1 MKFSILFPQL
11 RDWVLHL
18 DKVWP
23 AYIVKPNFAYWEVL
37 HILSIVILGGCSI
50 LLGLRLLGF
59 GLTEEKPSELYKN
72 LKLWLHTG
80 VIGVTVTGI
89 LIGMANAEKLYDSP
103 AFFVKLVSLVAGVI
117 ITYFG
122 MRPIALADGE
132 VTRKSIVGGALGLA
146 VWAIG
151 LVVFL
156 NGGLMTPG
164 FYHVMTA
171 AALVLLFITRGM
183 LRWIYVAGMTVAM
196 LVFFLA
202 THVFITWGDLKHAD
216 VANVIISIL
225 LGLFM
230 LGVAVAQVIMNRR
243 NPEAETADRGALFA
257 KVMGYAVILVWV
269 CAAAA
274 GRWIAYD

>member
-1 MKFSILFPQL
+1 MKFSILFPNL
-11 RDWVLHL
+11 RTWVLHL

-50 LLGLRLLGF
+50 LLGLRLIGY
-59 GLTEEKPSELYKN
+59 GLTEEKPSELYRN

-80 VIGVTVTGI
+80 VIGVTVTGV

-117 ITYFG
+117 ITYFA
-122 MRPIALADGE
+122 MRPLALADGE
-132 VTRKSIVGGALGLA
+132 VTPRSVVGGALGLA

-151 LVVFL
+151 LWVFL

-164 FYHVMTA
+164 FFHVMTA
-171 AALVLLFITRGM
+171 AALIVLFVTRGR
-183 LRWIYVAGMTVAM
+183 LRWIYLAGVATA
-196 LVFFLA
+196 LAVFFLA
-202 THVFITWGDLKHAD
+202 THVVIAWGDLKHAD
-216 VANVIISIL
+216 PANVAIAVI
-225 LGLFM
+225 LGLWIAGIAIVQT
-230 LGVAVAQVIMNRR
+230 LVNRR
-243 NPEAETADRGALFA
+243 NLDSETPDRGALYA
-257 KVMGYAVILVWV
+257 KLIGYAVILVWV

>member
-1 MKFSILFPQL
+1 MKFSILFPHL
-11 RDWVLHL
+11 RNWVLHL

-37 HILSIVILGGCSI
+37 HILAIVILGGCSI

-80 VIGVTVTGI
+80 VVGVTVTGV

-103 AFFVKLVSLVAGVI
+103 AFFVKIVSLVAGVI

-132 VTRKSIVGGALGLA
+132 VTTRSAIGGALGLA
-146 VWAIG
+146 VWAFG
-151 LVVFL
+151 LSVFL

-164 FYHVMTA
+164 FFHVMTA
-171 AALVLLFITRGM
+171 AALILLFITRGM
-183 LRWIYVAGMTVAM
+183 LRWIYVAGVAIA
-196 LVFFLA
+196 LVIYYLA

-216 VANVIISIL
+216 RANVTISVL
-225 LGLFM
+225 LGLWM
-230 LGVAVAQVIMNRR
+230 IGVAIAQMILNRR
-243 NPEAETADRGALFA
+243 NPESESVDRGGLFA

-269 CAAAA
+269 GAAAA

>member
-1 MKFSILFPQL
+1 MKFSILFPGL
-11 RDWVLHL
+11 RNWVLHL

-23 AYIVKPNFAYWEVL
+23 AYIVKPNFAYWEVA
-37 HILSIVILGGCSI
+37 HVLSIVILGGCSI
-50 LLGLRLLGF
+50 LLGLRLIGY
-59 GLTEEKPSELYKN
+59 GLTEEKPSDLYKN

-103 AFFVKLVSLVAGVI
+103 AFFVKLVSLIAGII

-132 VTRKSIVGGALGLA
+132 VTAKSVVGGGLGLA
-146 VWAIG
+146 VWAVG
-151 LVVFL
+151 LWVFL

-164 FYHVMTA
+164 FFHVMTA
-171 AALVLLFITRGM
+171 AALIVLFVTRGR
-183 LRWIYVAGMTVAM
+183 LRWIYTAGVVGALVAYY
-196 LVFFLA
+196 LA

-216 VANVIISIL
+216 PANVIISVI
-225 LGLFM
+225 LGLWIA
-230 LGVAVAQVIMNRR
+230 GAAVAQTVLNRR
-243 NPEAETADRGALFA
+243 NAESETADRGALYA
-257 KVMGYAVILVWV
+257 KLIGYAVILVWV